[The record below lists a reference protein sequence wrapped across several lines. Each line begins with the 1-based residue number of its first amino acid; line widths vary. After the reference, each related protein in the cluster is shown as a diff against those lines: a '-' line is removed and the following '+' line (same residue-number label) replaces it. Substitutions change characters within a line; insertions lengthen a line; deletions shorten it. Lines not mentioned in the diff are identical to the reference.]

1 MPPMTTGSRGEK
13 NREEKAA
20 KEHRS
25 ARGTAVVGDNEFGGN
40 RDSDPDC
47 DGDGDGDGGKV
58 LLESW
63 PRGRL
68 VATKAESSILS

>member
-40 RDSDPDC
+40 RDSDPE
-47 DGDGDGDGGKV
+47 GDGDGGKV